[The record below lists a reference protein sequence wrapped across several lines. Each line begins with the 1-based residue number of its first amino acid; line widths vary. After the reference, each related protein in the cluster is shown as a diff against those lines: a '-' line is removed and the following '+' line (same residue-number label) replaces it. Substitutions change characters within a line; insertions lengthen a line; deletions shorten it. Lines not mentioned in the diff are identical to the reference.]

1 MQSME
6 KLRKMLESTDI
17 KLVTKKQKKKPF
29 CITTL
34 LSYTKCFSENWLA
47 IEMRK
52 INIKINKP
60 VYLGLLLLEISNS
73 LIREFWYDYI
83 QRKYQY
89 NAKLLI

>member
-1 MQSME
+1 
-6 KLRKMLESTDI
+6 
-17 KLVTKKQKKKPF
+17 
-29 CITTL
+29 
-34 LSYTKCFSENWLA
+34 
-47 IEMRK
+47 MRK

-73 LIREFWYDYI
+73 LICEFWYDYI